1 VLFRSATCD
10 SLASALPTLQT
21 HGFRVSA
28 LDMAGTKSVFD
39 YVPPHRCLVVIGA
52 ETEGISQ
59 VTRDTADEL
68 LSIPIS
74 DKVESLNA
82 AVAASIVCFAVA
94 SRPTHS

>member
-1 VLFRSATCD
+1 
-10 SLASALPTLQT
+10 
-21 HGFRVSA
+21 
-28 LDMAGTKSVFD
+28 
-39 YVPPHRCLVVIGA
+39 VIGA